1 MVSDRDA
8 LYRLYYVLC
17 AEGLANLIR
26 KDIRGI
32 PLPNVDCSLK
42 LIQHAD
48 DTTIFVTDN
57 DDFNVIE
64 KVFQIYSLGSGS
76 KINIHKSQ
84 GLWIGKWKDKPGWFS
99 WGKDLLKI
107 VGIFFGNEDN
117 TKMNWEPR
125 VSKITT
131 VKKMER

>member
-1 MVSDRDA
+1 MTRGIRQGCPLSP
-8 LYRLYYVLC
+8 LLYVLC

-57 DDFNVIE
+57 DDFNVLE
-64 KVFQIYSLGSGS
+64 KVFQIYSHGSGS

-84 GLWIGKWKDKPGWFS
+84 GLWIGKWKDRIDKPGGVS
-99 WGKDLLKI
+99 WSKDLLKI
-107 VGIFFGNEDN
+107 FW
-117 TKMNWEPR
+117 K
-125 VSKITT
+125 
-131 VKKMER
+131 